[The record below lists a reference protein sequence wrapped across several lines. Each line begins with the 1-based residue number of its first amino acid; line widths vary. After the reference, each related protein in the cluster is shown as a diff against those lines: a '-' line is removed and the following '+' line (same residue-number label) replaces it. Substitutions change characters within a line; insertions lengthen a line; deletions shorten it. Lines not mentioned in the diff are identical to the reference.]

1 MTNPELYPLGLRIS
15 GRKVVVIGAGKIG
28 TRRALGLLNS
38 GAEVTVI
45 SPLASPEVA
54 ALARGGKLNWV
65 AREYQAGDLADAW
78 LVHTATGVVEVDAA
92 VTAEADAQRTL
103 VVNAAEAE
111 KSSAWVPSV
120 GRFDGLTVATFGGG
134 DPRRGIALRD
144 SIISKLLDG
153 TLPIDAVRGAST
165 EGRVALVGGGP
176 GADDLVTVRGQ
187 RLLNEADV
195 VVNDRLGPR
204 HLLSWLR
211 PEVEIIDV
219 GKSPNNHPVP
229 QEEINQILVD
239 QAKLGKKVVRLKGGD
254 PYVLGRGGEE
264 LDFCIAN
271 GVQVE
276 VVPGITSAIS
286 VPALAGIPVT
296 HRGVATSFTVTTGHV
311 PVSEITGGRDHTV
324 VILMGVA
331 TLAETAANLAA
342 GVRGPECPI
351 AVIEDGYGSDQRI
364 TRSTLGDIAKVAEQV
379 GIKSPAVIVIGDVVT
394 ERNKEEE

>member
-1 MTNPELYPLGLRIS
+1 
-15 GRKVVVIGAGKIG
+15 
-28 TRRALGLLNS
+28 
-38 GAEVTVI
+38 
-45 SPLASPEVA
+45 
-54 ALARGGKLNWV
+54 
-65 AREYQAGDLADAW
+65 

-144 SIISKLLDG
+144 SISSKLLDG

-195 VVNDRLGPR
+195 VVTDRLGPR

-311 PVSEITGGRDHTV
+311 PVGEISGGRDHTV